1 MVFFTCDACG
11 ESVKKA
17 QVEKHLN
24 VCRNCQCLSC
34 IDCGKDFRGQD
45 YKTHLRCI
53 SENEKYGGKG
63 FEAKANKGDV
73 KQQLWLQKVQD
84 AINAPGISPQVRDI
98 MNSIVGYDNVPR
110 KKPKFQ
116 NWMKN
121 SLRIHKQELLDRVW
135 EVFSSA
141 HANQGNPNHQQQNK
155 VENEETPQSN
165 VVPTNGETS
174 LDDENTKQEPV
185 ERKKSKQERKEER
198 QKQNRVE
205 KKDKRAQN
213 TDDSEQNEE
222 SRKSKK
228 KNKKGQATE
237 EEGEAAEDGNGEV
250 QKNGET
256 GGKKKR
262 KRKGEEA
269 EEATREKENSE
280 EPSKAKKVKRN
291 GDEQEKKKSKISDET
306 KKDEC
311 ENGAQKAGKFNWK
324 GTITAVLRV
333 AENKEMSVKKLRK
346 KVLGQYLA
354 MDVGGKPYTEE
365 ELLALFNKK
374 IQSNPKFRVLK
385 DKVVRLVD

>member
-84 AINAPGISPQVRDI
+84 SINAPGISPQVRDI

-165 VVPTNGETS
+165 VVPTNGGTS
-174 LDDENTKQEPV
+174 LHDENTKQEPL

-205 KKDKRAQN
+205 KKDKRTQN

-222 SRKSKK
+222 SKKSKK

-237 EEGEAAEDGNGEV
+237 EEGEAVEEGNGEV

-269 EEATREKENSE
+269 EEAIRENENSE

-291 GDEQEKKKSKISDET
+291 G
-306 KKDEC
+306 
-311 ENGAQKAGKFNWK
+311 AGKFNWK